1 MKAEG
6 GWETRLE
13 AQGLQTQQALW
24 AHLTSPWASI
34 FSSVSGIITT
44 SSCVKKN
51 GLGSAVKSRLSFG
64 EERETPSIFVIL
76 DAWSQGTISQA
87 CSSLAG

>member
-24 AHLTSPWASI
+24 AHLTSPWPSI
-34 FSSVSGIITT
+34 FSAVSEIITT
-44 SSCVKKN
+44 SSCVKRH
-51 GLGSAVKSRLSFG
+51 GVSSAVQSRLSFG
-64 EERETPSIFVIL
+64 EERETPSIFVI
-76 DAWSQGTISQA
+76 
-87 CSSLAG
+87 